1 LKSHPTFVMRGVGF
15 ALAIGA
21 AFVTTRALESKAA
34 GQGQDAK
41 AAQTLNT
48 VCSRCHPIERV
59 TAMRRTRS
67 QWEEVIT
74 TMITSRGAQVTD
86 DDFTIILDYLVKEF
100 GRVDINRAAAED
112 IVEVLGVTDKVAGA
126 IVGYRKEHGR
136 FEDFDALAKVPGVD
150 RDELEKKRDAIAF

>member
-1 LKSHPTFVMRGVGF
+1 VTTL
-15 ALAIGA
+15 LLIGA
-21 AFVTTRALESKAA
+21 ALAPTTALESKTTR
-34 GQGQDAK
+34 GNQGGDTK
-41 AAQTLNT
+41 AAQTFTT

-86 DDFTIILDYLVKEF
+86 DDFSTILDYLVKEF

-112 IVEVLGVTDKVAGA
+112 IVEVLGVTEKVAGA

-150 RDELEKKRDAIAF
+150 RDELEKKRDAITF